1 MLFPIFVIATLAELY
16 VLMTIGS
23 SIGAGNTILL
33 VIITA
38 FIGSYLLK
46 QQGLSTLKKVQIAA
60 AQGNNPSFEML
71 EGVVIM
77 FCCFLGF
84 CVCAVVKTL
93 LAFFSKKC
101 VRKNARLQGIS
112 PNKPIES
119 VINPGVTIGSSIGAG
134 NTILLVIITAFIGSY
149 LLKQQESCCT
159 IRRLWCFF
167 LCQGSG
173 KNN

>member
-16 VLMTIGS
+16 VLMTVGS
-23 SIGAGNTILL
+23 SIGAGNTVLL

-77 FCCFLGF
+77 VSGILLLTPGFITDSIGLLG
-84 CVCAVVKTL
+84 L
-93 LAFFSKKC
+93 MPWSRAFFLTHFLE
-101 VRKNARLQGIS
+101 KNANRVFTTAQTQ
-112 PNKPIES
+112 KPREREKQKTMKNDDTIE
-119 VINPGVTIGSSIGAG
+119 GE
-134 NTILLVIITAFIGSY
+134 FW
-149 LLKQQESCCT
+149 EE
-159 IRRLWCFF
+159 
-167 LCQGSG
+167 
-173 KNN
+173 

>member
-33 VIITA
+33 VVITA

-77 FCCFLGF
+77 
-84 CVCAVVKTL
+84 V
-93 LAFFSKKC
+93 
-101 VRKNARLQGIS
+101 
-112 PNKPIES
+112 
-119 VINPGVTIGSSIGAG
+119 
-134 NTILLVIITAFIGSY
+134 
-149 LLKQQESCCT
+149 
-159 IRRLWCFF
+159 
-167 LCQGSG
+167 SG
-173 KNN
+173 L

>member
-60 AQGNNPSFEML
+60 VAF
-71 EGVVIM
+71 
-77 FCCFLGF
+77 
-84 CVCAVVKTL
+84 
-93 LAFFSKKC
+93 LAFVF
-101 VRKNARLQGIS
+101 A
-112 PNKPIES
+112 
-119 VINPGVTIGSSIGAG
+119 
-134 NTILLVIITAFIGSY
+134 
-149 LLKQQESCCT
+149 
-159 IRRLWCFF
+159 LW
-167 LCQGSG
+167 
-173 KNN
+173 